1 MSARF
6 GSRLLANWAGMTGLS
21 QDRPAAGD
29 QSRSFRS
36 TEVNVRFRR
45 KPPINEADEALWI
58 LTGLALGRFHAMQL
72 VIDGA
77 IGAGWPP
84 PRRRIEFLKC

>member
-1 MSARF
+1 MIRAEK
-6 GSRLLANWAGMTGLS
+6 S

-84 PRRRIEFLKC
+84 PTTDRISKMLKYSD